1 MRTAE
6 IKKKLIDKI
15 NLSDNKNLL
24 EDFYNFLTLEN
35 EIQDTYKLDGE
46 QKSAIQEA
54 RNQIKNGDYLTNE
67 EANHEID
74 KWIDE

>member
-1 MRTAE
+1 M
-6 IKKKLIDKI
+6 IDEI
-15 NLSDNKNLL
+15 NLSDNKDLL
-24 EDFYNFLTLEN
+24 GEFYNFLNLEN
-35 EIQDTYKLDGE
+35 EIQETYKLSEE

-74 KWIDE
+74 RWIDK